1 MTMHDGW
8 LLLQGLAPH
17 PGTHHY
23 AVTTANILLLF
34 FIMLGPLKM
43 IGPFFAATK
52 DMEPRDV
59 RGIAWK
65 VFIVG
70 VIALLL
76 AGVGGSA
83 LMGNWGISVPVM
95 LLAAGVV
102 FLIVALKLV
111 LEQYE
116 APHPPEAAG
125 KPQSLAMRMTF
136 PVTVTPYGVAALI
149 VFMTMSGD
157 LSRSLS
163 VFAMAFVVMVLNLL
177 AMLGARAIMRWIG
190 VMPLQI
196 LGAVLGILQVA
207 LALQFIVEAV
217 KQLGWVPS

>member
-1 MTMHDGW
+1 MPILDGS
-8 LLLQGLAPH
+8 LLLQAMTPH
-17 PGTHHY
+17 PGAHHY

-43 IGPFFAATK
+43 IGPFFAATRNL
-52 DMEPRDV
+52 EPRAV
-59 RGIAWK
+59 RSLAWK
-65 VFIVG
+65 VFIIS

-76 AGVGGSA
+76 AGLGGSV
-83 LMGNWGISVPVM
+83 LMSNWGISVPVM

-116 APHPPEAAG
+116 PTHPPPSAEE
-125 KPQSLAMRMTF
+125 PQSLAMRMTF

-149 VFMTMSGD
+149 VFMSMSGE
-157 LSRSLS
+157 LSRSLA
-163 VFAMAFVVMVLNLL
+163 VFSMAFVVMVLNLL

-190 VMPLQI
+190 LMPLQI

-207 LALQFIVEAV
+207 LALQFIVEGV
-217 KQLGWVPS
+217 KELGWAPG

>member
-1 MTMHDGW
+1 MSIHDGW
-8 LLLQGLAPH
+8 LLLQGAAPH
-17 PGTHHY
+17 PPHHY
-23 AVTTANILLLF
+23 AVTTANVLVLF
-34 FIMLGPLKM
+34 FIMLGPIKM

-52 DMEPRDV
+52 DLERTVV

-65 VFIVG
+65 VFAVG
-70 VIALLL
+70 VVALLL
-76 AGVGGSA
+76 AGLGGRA
-83 LMGNWGISVPVM
+83 LMSNWGISVPVM
-95 LLAAGVV
+95 LLAAGLV

-116 APHPPEAAG
+116 APHPPEPVG

-157 LSRSLS
+157 LSRSLA
-163 VFAMAFVVMVLNLL
+163 VFSMAFVVMVLNLL
-177 AMLGARAIMRWIG
+177 AMLGARQIMRWIG

-207 LALQFIVEAV
+207 LALQFMVQGV
-217 KQLGWVPS
+217 RDLGWAP